1 MRAVTGD
8 NSHADCFAE
17 LVRQSIH
24 PRNPSG
30 LGGLSAGATR
40 AMLWVAI
47 GSGRGDR
54 SRGACWSSV
63 WRGRKV
69 RASQGRM
76 VDNVDRP

>member
-40 AMLWVAI
+40 AML
-47 GSGRGDR
+47 
-54 SRGACWSSV
+54 
-63 WRGRKV
+63 
-69 RASQGRM
+69 
-76 VDNVDRP
+76 